1 MTAREALAE
10 QWRERFEDFA
20 VAEMTVGEWCDFNRV
35 SVSQYYYWRKRLA
48 TLAAEPAGRGPWLA
62 IDVVDARPTA
72 ASVASGVTVRVA
84 GAEIPVAVGFDPAL
98 LRAVVSALATP
109 TC

>member
-20 VAEMTVGEWCDFNRV
+20 DAEMTVGEWCDFNRV

-48 TLAAEPAGRGPWLA
+48 SLAAEPEGNGPWLA
-62 IDVVDARPTA
+62 IDIVNARPATA
-72 ASVASGVTVRVA
+72 VSSGVTVRVA